1 MFIGEICNRDVIV
14 AGKDASIAEIAQ
26 LMREHHVGS
35 IVITEQQNDLHI
47 PVGLVTD
54 RDLVIELLSKGVD
67 IKSVSAGDVMCQN
80 LVTVRDSRHVY
91 DTLKL
96 MRGKGIRRIPV
107 VNDEDVLVGVV
118 TVDDLLDVV
127 ISQLDDV
134 VNIIAIEQ
142 KREKQLRQ

>member
-35 IVITEQQNDLHI
+35 IVITDQQNDLHI